1 MANKLGSNRLLY
13 ELNSYKDSVKKKAVF
28 EIFDGSVIAP
38 NQNIQFDWIE

>member
-13 ELNSYKDSVKKKAVF
+13 ELINSYKDSVKKKAVV

-38 NQNIQFDWIE
+38 NQNIQFD